1 MLDGAHNPPAA
12 FALRRELD
20 GAVGEAGPAPGARH
34 WLIGIQRHKDAPEL
48 LRALLRPG
56 DAVRVAALPE
66 HTSWS
71 AEELKDAL
79 STEMVTITPAS
90 GDLGADLAWL
100 VRSPAL
106 PVACGSLYLVAA
118 LLPHLD
124 AAEEASAGRRA
135 TD

>member
-1 MLDGAHNPPAA
+1 MSESH
-12 FALRRELD
+12 
-20 GAVGEAGPAPGARH
+20 H

-48 LRALLRPG
+48 LQALLRPG

-71 AEELKDAL
+71 AQELKDAL